1 MTGLT
6 LRPLNP
12 LAPAGG
18 TRYDDGAVRVR
29 SQQSA
34 GWWVPGVR
42 TAHFTVRETEGR
54 VEIVHR
60 LPPERLDNNLGGM
73 IVDELIH
80 AELIAPEM
88 FERVFVGV
96 VRTCADDPAAA
107 WRLFYDNTL
116 AQIRRCWDSPNPP
129 PTHIAQIA
137 PVYRRA
143 LGLVPPGRVL
153 DMGSC
158 FGFFPLLLAD
168 AGQHRVLATDL
179 VPGSM
184 NLLRTIAQ
192 ARGSAVG
199 TMSCDAAAVPLPDRC
214 VDTVTVLHLLEHLDR
229 AHGRAVLAEAVR
241 LAAQRV
247 IVAVPFEDEPDPS
260 YGHIRTFDTGELSV
274 LGIETG
280 LPFTV
285 AEYHGGW
292 LILDTR

>member
-1 MTGLT
+1 ILDDV
-6 LRPLNP
+6 
-12 LAPAGG
+12 LAELAERRREFRDRKYVPRDFVARLKEAGIYRAA
-18 TRYDDGAVRVR
+18 TPRR
-29 SQQSA
+29 
-34 GWWVPGVR
+34 
-42 TAHFTVRETEGR
+42 
-54 VEIVHR
+54 
-60 LPPERLDNNLGGM
+60 LGGGPPGP
-73 IVDELIH
+73 H
-80 AELIAPEM
+80 
-88 FERVFVGV
+88 
-96 VRTCADDPAAA
+96 DPAAA

-260 YGHIRTFDTGELSV
+260 YGHIRTFDTGELSI